1 MVLSQ
6 IPANVVLAVLAAA
19 LMHASWNALIRGAPD
34 KGLYTLLLHVCSA
47 LLASVGLL
55 FVGGPDPASWP
66 FLGLSALLHT
76 AYILCLMRAY
86 EGGQLAVSY
95 LLMRGLAPLLVCL
108 LSTPLL
114 GETLS
119 LGAWLGIACILV
131 GVLTIAST
139 SGQSLG
145 LVLRHPSGQ
154 AALFNAV
161 IIAAYTLVDGQ
172 GARLSGNPVGYVL
185 ALALF
190 EPLVILAHQLRR
202 RRPAVLHYFR
212 RHWPL
217 GFLGAGVATSA
228 YCIVLWAMTQAPI
241 AVVAAMRE
249 SSVIFAVLIGS
260 LWFKEGRLRAGLLA
274 GLCVVAGVLLLKH

>member
-55 FVGGPDPASWP
+55 FVGWPDPASWP

-86 EGGQLAVSY
+86 EGGQLAISY

-119 LGAWLGIACILV
+119 VGAWLGIACILV

-154 AALFNAV
+154 AALFNAA

-190 EPLVILAHQLRR
+190 EPLVILAHELRR

-212 RHWPL
+212 QHWPL
-217 GFLGAGVATSA
+217 GFLGAAVATSA

-274 GLCVVAGVLLLKH
+274 GLCVVAGVLLLKR

>member
-1 MVLSQ
+1 MVLTQ
-6 IPANVVLAVLAAA
+6 IPASVMLAVLAAA
-19 LMHASWNALIRGAPD
+19 LMHAGWNALIRGAPD

-55 FVGGPDPASWP
+55 FVGGPDRASWP
-66 FLGLSALLHT
+66 LLGLSALLHT

-119 LGAWLGIACILV
+119 FEAWLGIAAILL

-145 LVLRHPSGQ
+145 LVLRHPSGR
-154 AALFNAV
+154 AALLNAA

-172 GARLSGNPVGYVL
+172 GARLSGNPVAYVL
-185 ALALF
+185 TLALF
-190 EPLVILAHQLRR
+190 EPLGILAYELR
-202 RRPAVLHYFR
+202 RRPALLHYFR

-217 GFLGAGVATSA
+217 GLLGAGVATSA

-274 GLCVVAGVLLLKH
+274 SLCVVTGVLLLKH

>member
-19 LMHASWNALIRGAPD
+19 LMHAGWNALIRGAPD

-55 FVGGPDPASWP
+55 FVGGPDRASWP

-108 LSTPLL
+108 LSMPLL

-119 LGAWLGIACILV
+119 VGAWLGIACILV
-131 GVLTIAST
+131 GVLTIAAT

-154 AALFNAV
+154 AALFNAA

-190 EPLVILAHQLRR
+190 EPLVILAHQLRQ

-217 GFLGAGVATSA
+217 GLLGAGVATSA

-274 GLCVVAGVLLLKH
+274 GLCVVAGVLLLKR